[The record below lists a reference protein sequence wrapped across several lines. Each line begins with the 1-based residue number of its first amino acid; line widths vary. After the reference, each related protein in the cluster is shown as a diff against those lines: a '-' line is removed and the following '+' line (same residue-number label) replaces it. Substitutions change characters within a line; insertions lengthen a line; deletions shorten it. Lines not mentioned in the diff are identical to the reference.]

1 MLFISNPDV
10 ERLLSMKE
18 CIEVQEASFKAIE
31 TGGAIH
37 RPRIDLYAPS
47 NAQTDGY
54 YRWGTME
61 GWYDGIFAIR
71 MKSDV
76 NTWPKAGNGIA
87 TEEKYCIKPG
97 TFCGLIMLFSS
108 DNGEPLAMINDG
120 VLQHMRVGGG
130 AGIGVKHLARKN
142 ASTVGMLGSGGM
154 AETFLGAY
162 CEVRA
167 IKKVKVFSP
176 TKANRDSFARRMS
189 ERHKIEVIPVES
201 AREAVKGV
209 DILSTN
215 TDSMVP
221 TFDASWLEPGMHV
234 SMLGPCEVSPEA
246 EKRFDVCIRQ
256 GVGGLKLPETDRI
269 KMEVGMSP
277 LAYIGGTKEEM
288 RRLPPKTQGSGFGG
302 DYPDFCDLVYGRA
315 KGRTGDDQIT
325 FYHNMG
331 NQGLQFASVAG
342 LTYRKALKEQ
352 GIRTLPTE
360 WFVQDIRD

>member
-18 CIEVQEASFKAIE
+18 AIKVQEEAFKGLE
-31 TGGAIH
+31 TGASIH
-37 RPRIDLYAPS
+37 RPRIDMYAPS
-47 NAQTDGY
+47 KTVADGY

-71 MKSDV
+71 MKSDLI
-76 NTWPKAGNGIA
+76 TWPRHGNGSI
-87 TEEKYCIKPG
+87 TEEKYSVQPG

-108 DNGEPLAMINDG
+108 DNAEPLAMINDG
-120 VLQHMRVGGG
+120 VLQHMRVGAG
-130 AGIGVKHLARKN
+130 AGIGAKLLARKN

-154 AETFLGAY
+154 AETFLAAY
-162 CEVRA
+162 CEVRP

-176 TKANRDSFARRMS
+176 TKANRESFAKRMS
-189 ERHKIEVIPVES
+189 ERHNIEVAPVDS

-221 TFDASWLEPGMHV
+221 TFEADWIEPGMHV
-234 SMLGPCEVSPEA
+234 GMLGPCEISPAA
-246 EKRFDVCIRQ
+246 EKRFDVSIRQ
-256 GVGGLKLPETDRI
+256 GVGGLKMPETDRI
-269 KMEVGMSP
+269 KMEIGMSP

-288 RRLPPKTQGSGFGG
+288 KRLPEKTPGSGFGG
-302 DYPDFCDLVYGRA
+302 NWPDFCDLTFGRA
-315 KGRTGDDQIT
+315 KGRTKDEQVT

-331 NQGLQFASVAG
+331 NQGLQFAAVGG
-342 LTYRKALKEQ
+342 LVYRKAKAEQ
-352 GIRTLPTE
+352 GIRSVPTE

>member
-18 CIEVQEASFKAIE
+18 CIEVQEASFKAME

-130 AGIGVKHLARKN
+130 AGIGVKHLARSN

-176 TKANRDSFARRMS
+176 TKANRESFAKRMS
-189 ERHKIEVIPVES
+189 ERHKIEVIPVDS

-221 TFDASWLEPGMHV
+221 TFEPDWLEPGMHV
-234 SMLGPCEVSPEA
+234 SMLGPCEVSPAA

-288 RRLPPKTQGSGFGG
+288 RRLPPKTKGSGFGG
-302 DYPDFCDLVYGRA
+302 DYPDFCDLVFGRA
-315 KGRTGDDQIT
+315 KGRTSDEQIT

>member
-1 MLFISNPDV
+1 MLFLSNADV

-18 CIEVQEASFKAIE
+18 CIEVQEAAFKALE

-47 NAQTDGY
+47 NTQTDGY

-61 GWYDGIFAIR
+61 GWYDGIFATR

-108 DNGEPLAMINDG
+108 DNGEPLAMMNDG
-120 VLQHMRVGGG
+120 ILQHMRVGAG
-130 AGIGVKHLARKN
+130 AGIGVKYLSRKN

-162 CEVRA
+162 CEVRS

-176 TKANRDSFARRMS
+176 TRANRESFAKRMS
-189 ERHKIEVIPVES
+189 ERHKIEVMPVDS
-201 AREAVKGV
+201 AREAVKNV

-221 TFDASWLEPGMHV
+221 TFEPDWLEPGMHV
-234 SMLGPCEVSPEA
+234 SMLGPCEVSPVAEA
-246 EKRFDVCIRQ
+246 RFDVCIRQ

-277 LAYIGGTKEEM
+277 LAYIGGTAEEM
-288 RRLPPKTQGSGFGG
+288 RRLPAKTKGSGFGG

-315 KGRTGDDQIT
+315 KGRTSDEQIS

-342 LTYRKALKEQ
+342 LVYRKAKGEQ
-352 GIRTLPTE
+352 GIRSIPTE